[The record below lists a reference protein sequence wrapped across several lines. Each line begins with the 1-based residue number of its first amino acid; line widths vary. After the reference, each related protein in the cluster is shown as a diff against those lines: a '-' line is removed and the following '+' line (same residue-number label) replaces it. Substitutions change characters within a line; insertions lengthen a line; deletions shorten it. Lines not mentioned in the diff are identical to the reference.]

1 MNTLFRA
8 DQELT
13 MGLTGCCC
21 FRRITKANKQ
31 TKGAGSSS
39 PPPLHPPSS
48 PINCG
53 AHFLGG
59 GGGHQPTSLIDGPD
73 WKLDVHISIL
83 NVHPKF

>member
-39 PPPLHPPSS
+39 PPPFTPLHLLLTV
-48 PINCG
+48 G
-53 AHFLGG
+53 LTFLG